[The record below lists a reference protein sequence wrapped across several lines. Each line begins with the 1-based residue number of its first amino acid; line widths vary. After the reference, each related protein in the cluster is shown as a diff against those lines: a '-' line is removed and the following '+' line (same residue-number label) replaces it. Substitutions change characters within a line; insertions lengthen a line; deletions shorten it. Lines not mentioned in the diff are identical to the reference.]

1 MVGGLGPGNGPVHL
15 QVVGDG
21 WEPPLNPPGGGGT
34 FDGMEARIAVL
45 ENDVKHIKSALDRL
59 VELPTEVAVLK
70 ERVSH
75 LPTKSW
81 MVGGLTTALAI
92 IAALITF
99 GEKLQALLH

>member
-1 MVGGLGPGNGPVHL
+1 
-15 QVVGDG
+15 
-21 WEPPLNPPGGGGT
+21 
-34 FDGMEARIAVL
+34 MEARIAVL

-59 VELPTEVAVLK
+59 ADLPTEMAVLK
-70 ERVSH
+70 ERVRH

-81 MVGGLTTALAI
+81 MVGGMATALTL